1 MLPRQSLGHI
11 QKHAGRSELP
21 ISPPDCTRLIRRLI
35 LILIYGTQALD
46 LGTFTLI
53 QTCFLL
59 ISLKSVDDR
68 LMLSSR
74 KAVLNQHPWPTQCW
88 HWQLNREVFP

>member
-35 LILIYGTQALD
+35 LILIYGTQAPGSGYFHID
-46 LGTFTLI
+46 SN
-53 QTCFLL
+53 LL
-59 ISLKSVDDR
+59 SIDF
-68 LMLSSR
+68 
-74 KAVLNQHPWPTQCW
+74 A
-88 HWQLNREVFP
+88 EVG